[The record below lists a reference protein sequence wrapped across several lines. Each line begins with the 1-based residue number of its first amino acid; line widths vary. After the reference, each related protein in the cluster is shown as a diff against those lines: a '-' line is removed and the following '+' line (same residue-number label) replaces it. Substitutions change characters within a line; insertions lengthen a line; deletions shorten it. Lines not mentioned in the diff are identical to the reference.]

1 MNKLEAFTTIDDR
14 YLDHPYELAG
24 RSIDP
29 LAGTLSWQAQTT
41 HLRRKELEV
50 LAVLASAE
58 GATVSRQTFVKA
70 VWDGNDLVG
79 DRGVSDT
86 IFSLRRALCDDD
98 PKLPL
103 IRTIPRR
110 GYQLC
115 VPVQSVAA
123 PPNAFMPDYELLHS
137 SGWRLVRKLGESS
150 LSETWLAEPSEYN
163 AEVENTARR
172 VFRFCRSESYLRR
185 LQREVT
191 LLRYVNQSLSEHP
204 GFAVIRD
211 WQLDE
216 PPYFL
221 ARDFARFGNLRE
233 WTQASGMPPAPPL
246 RLMMELSEA
255 LAALHR
261 LGIVHQDLSADRIL
275 VDETDTGPQFK
286 ISALGLSALADRS
299 KLAPLRIT
307 ALGLTVI
314 SSFMRR
320 STKSSRSWTTIRK
333 LGRGDG

>member
-1 MNKLEAFTTIDDR
+1 MIEANPANDDR

-24 RSIDP
+24 RLIDP
-29 LAGTLSWQAQTT
+29 VPGTLSWQGQTT

-50 LAVLASAE
+50 LAILANAA
-58 GATVSRQTFVKA
+58 GAPVTRQTFVAA
-70 VWDGNDLVG
+70 VWNGNDLVG
-79 DRGVSDT
+79 DRGLTDT
-86 IFSLRRALCDDD
+86 IFSLRRALRDDD
-98 PKLPL
+98 PTLAL
-103 IRTIPRR
+103 IRTIPHR
-110 GYQLC
+110 GYQLS
-115 VPVQSVAA
+115 VSVRPVAT
-123 PPNAFMPDYELLHS
+123 PPPRLLPGAEVLHS
-137 SGWRLVRKLGESS
+137 SGWRLLRKLGESS

-211 WQLDE
+211 WQLDQ

-221 ARDFARFGNLRE
+221 ARDFARYGSLGE
-233 WTQASGMPPAPPL
+233 WTQAQGMPPAPPL

-255 LAALHR
+255 LAALHQ
-261 LGIVHQDLSADRIL
+261 LGIVHQDLSVDRIL
-275 VDETDTGPQFK
+275 VDETDAGPQFR
-286 ISALGLSALADRS
+286 ISALGLGALADRS